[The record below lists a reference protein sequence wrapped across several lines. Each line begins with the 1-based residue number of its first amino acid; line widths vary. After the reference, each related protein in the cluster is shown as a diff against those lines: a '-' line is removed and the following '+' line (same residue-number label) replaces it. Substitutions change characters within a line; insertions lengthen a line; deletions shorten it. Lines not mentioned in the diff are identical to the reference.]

1 MRRVKSK
8 KIFCVLILVLP
19 LLILSCES
27 DISEP
32 HSEASSV
39 AGLIDTLKAS
49 LRGFSFT
56 RSEASGESR
65 IDATDNS
72 PLATV
77 RLLMEENRQFE
88 NIQSRGTD
96 AHAPEIKAILDR
108 GNIVFAM
115 TAADQKPF
123 FYRHEQTG
131 EFIGL
136 DVEIA
141 YSIANRLGVKAVF
154 NRNPQTFD
162 GVVTAVIN
170 KEADIALSKL
180 SLTIRRAEMI
190 RYTQPYIVFRQA
202 LLINRLEY
210 AKLGTEDQLPYFLR
224 NFRGNL
230 GVIVNS
236 SYHNFAPINFPNAN
250 VRTFS
255 NWTETVD
262 ALFAGELLAVYRDEG
277 EILIVNN
284 TRQDA
289 SILMKP
295 VFIGD
300 RRDQIA
306 IAVSYD
312 APLLQDWLNIF
323 LDDYL
328 MQYRNELTPGKLIER
343 HFGGF

>member
-1 MRRVKSK
+1 MYKN
-8 KIFCVLILVLP
+8 IFLLISA
-19 LLILSCES
+19 LLLLFILSCRFLNTNEG
-27 DISEP
+27 SETT
-32 HSEASSV
+32 E
-39 AGLIDTLKAS
+39 
-49 LRGFSFT
+49 
-56 RSEASGESR
+56 
-65 IDATDNS
+65 NS
-72 PLATV
+72 PLETV
-77 RLLMEENRQFE
+77 RLLMEENRQYE
-88 NIQSRGTD
+88 NVQSRSTD

-108 GNIVFAM
+108 GYIVFAM
-115 TAADQKPF
+115 TASDVKPF
-123 FYRHEQTG
+123 FYKHEQTG

-141 YSIANRLGVKAVF
+141 YAIANRLGVKAVF
-154 NRNPQTFD
+154 NRNPPTFD
-162 GVVTAVIN
+162 SVVTAVIN
-170 KEADIALSKL
+170 KEADVALSKL
-180 SLTIRRAEMI
+180 SLTIRRAELI

-210 AKLGTEDQLPYFLR
+210 AKHGTEEQLPHFIR
-224 NFRGNL
+224 NFRGNI

-236 SYHNFAPINFPNAN
+236 SYHNFAMINFPNAN
-250 VRTFS
+250 IITFN
-255 NWTETVD
+255 NWNDTVD
-262 ALFAGELLAVYRDEG
+262 ALFNGELLAVYRDEG
-277 EILIVNN
+277 EVLIINN

-306 IAVSYD
+306 MAVSSD

-328 MQYRNELTPGKLIER
+328 MQNYKELTPGRIIER